1 MRNKTELGLYAW
13 VVVIKTKF
21 FKFKIIDYSE
31 NIYIYIY
38 IYINLP
44 NGIFCLYA
52 ILRLSSHTLLRVYKE
67 KILM

>member
-38 IYINLP
+38 KFTQWNILLICHTTPLIAHTFK
-44 NGIFCLYA
+44 GI
-52 ILRLSSHTLLRVYKE
+52 
-67 KILM
+67 